1 MGSKTPYSVKLK
13 VIEGWIQGISRD
25 KIALDNDIGAGTV
38 TGIIQQS
45 KTNIPD
51 LDLMREL
58 ALKLK
63 KENLDLNYFTSAVR
77 LKKVLDGLDISEENV
92 ESFLEEINIH
102 CFKKNI
108 DKKEFILKIDEVWK
122 IAKSLDVSI
131 FNIPIHIQKLIKD
144 LAELEKETIIKE
156 RQIKQ
161 KTEEYNITIDTL
173 KEYRSNKPL
182 VDKINILESKLFDK
196 EIENDDLK
204 EELLECQSKV
214 LTLPI
219 SKSILESEFIDANKR
234 LPENNPLGV
243 EELSKITDEIYN
255 YPGRNVNI
263 IKMMREAYPNKFK
276 EKNTNI
282 NSKGISIS
290 K

>member
-1 MGSKTPYSVKLK
+1 MGIQTPYSIKLK

-45 KTNIPD
+45 KTDIPD

-77 LKKVLDGLDISEENV
+77 LKKVLDRLEVTEENV

-131 FNIPIHIQKLIKD
+131 FNIPVHIQKLTKD

-214 LTLPI
+214 LTLPN

-243 EELSKITDEIYN
+243 EELSN
-255 YPGRNVNI
+255 Y
-263 IKMMREAYPNKFK
+263 
-276 EKNTNI
+276 
-282 NSKGISIS
+282 
-290 K
+290 

>member
-1 MGSKTPYSVKLK
+1 LT
-13 VIEGWIQGISRD
+13 
-25 KIALDNDIGAGTV
+25 
-38 TGIIQQS
+38 
-45 KTNIPD
+45 
-51 LDLMREL
+51 
-58 ALKLK
+58 
-63 KENLDLNYFTSAVR
+63 
-77 LKKVLDGLDISEENV
+77 
-92 ESFLEEINIH
+92 
-102 CFKKNI
+102 
-108 DKKEFILKIDEVWK
+108 
-122 IAKSLDVSI
+122 
-131 FNIPIHIQKLIKD
+131 KD
-144 LAELEKETIIKE
+144 LSELEKETIII

-204 EELLECQSKV
+204 EKLLECQSKV
-214 LTLPI
+214 LTLPN

-234 LPENNPLGV
+234 LPENNPLGM

-276 EKNTNI
+276 EKNTKI
-282 NSKGISIS
+282 NSKGISTS
-290 K
+290 